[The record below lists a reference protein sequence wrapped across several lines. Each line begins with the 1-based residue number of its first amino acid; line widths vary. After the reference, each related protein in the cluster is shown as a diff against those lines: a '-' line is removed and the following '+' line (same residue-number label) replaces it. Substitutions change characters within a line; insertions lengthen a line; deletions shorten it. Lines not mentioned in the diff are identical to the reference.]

1 MKRSTFIKTSC
12 TAYASLLLGAG
23 VMSLLESCAPLPVFK
38 PDGETKVLKIPK
50 EKFLKMPLVI
60 IRVNWLPYDVLLVKK
75 SETEYKAIYMK
86 CSHQDQI
93 LVASK
98 SGFFCAAHGST
109 FDLDG
114 NVTKEPAIN
123 PLTTFNTIVQSDF
136 IEVHLN

>member
-1 MKRSTFIKTSC
+1 MV
-12 TAYASLLLGAG
+12 LGSG
-23 VMSLLESCAPLPVFK
+23 MLSMLESCAPLPVFK
-38 PDGETKVLKIPK
+38 PGEEAQVLKVPK
-50 EKFLKMPLVI
+50 KKFLESNLVLV
-60 IRVNWLPYDVLLVKK
+60 RVAWLPYDVLLVKK

-98 SGFFCAAHGST
+98 SGFFCSAHGST

-123 PLTTFNTIVQSDF
+123 PLTTFNTVIQTDF
-136 IEVHLN
+136 IEIHLS